1 MARSHSEID
10 AVIVSEKHASGFQ
23 DSPVLPRICAGPAR
37 ALYVGPGLDL
47 SPHLNV
53 ATTVAVSLRQPFE
66 LRTWAK
72 SGSWSTWRSQVIS
85 VIPSETLHHLK
96 SLGPMAF
103 LYLDP
108 LTDRRHPLSQTE
120 LLRGRERLRLA
131 GPRIG
136 LDEAFAAFGLM
147 PHSPRDARIA
157 RVVHEIER
165 RPDAFGRLQDAA
177 ALACLSPSRFRA
189 RFDAEL
195 GLPFRRYRLWRRMA
209 AVMRTVA
216 TGGSLTAAA
225 HAAGF
230 SSSAHLSSTFK
241 RMFGLTASDLLAL
254 GVTIDVSEDEVLSA
268 HGHISKG
275 EGATEFDHEDPHTP
289 TSPAAPGGE
298 PGRHCRNRANGRRP
312 LGQRLQAA
320 DTPSAST
327 CNLTPQGL

>member
-1 MARSHSEID
+1 MDCSQSEVD
-10 AVIVSEKHASGFQ
+10 AVIVSEQVTSGFQ
-23 DSPVLPRICAGPAR
+23 DSPVLPCICVGPAR

-53 ATTVAVSLRQPFE
+53 ATTIAVSLRQAFE

-72 SGSWSTWRSQVIS
+72 SGRWSSWRSEVVA

-108 LTDRRHPLSQTE
+108 LTDRRHPMSAAE
-120 LLRGRERLRLA
+120 LLCGRERLRHA

-136 LDEAFAAFGLM
+136 LDEAFSAFGLG
-147 PHSPRDARIA
+147 PHGPRDARIA
-157 RVVHEIER
+157 RVVREIER
-165 RPDAFGRLQDAA
+165 RPDAFDRLQDAA

-216 TGGSLTAAA
+216 AGDSLTEAAYV
-225 HAAGF
+225 AGF

-241 RMFGLTASDLLAL
+241 RMFGLTASDLLRL
-254 GVTIDVSEDEVLSA
+254 GVTIDVS
-268 HGHISKG
+268 
-275 EGATEFDHEDPHTP
+275 
-289 TSPAAPGGE
+289 
-298 PGRHCRNRANGRRP
+298 
-312 LGQRLQAA
+312 A
-320 DTPSAST
+320 DTVRSAGEHLGAPEA
-327 CNLTPQGL
+327 NAARAA

>member
-1 MARSHSEID
+1 MERSHGELD
-10 AVIVSEKHASGFQ
+10 AVIVSGQDASGFQ
-23 DSPVLPRICAGPAR
+23 ESPVLPRICAGPAR

-53 ATTVAVSLRQPFE
+53 ATTIAVSLRQPFE

-72 SGSWSTWRSQVIS
+72 SGGWSPWRSEV
-85 VIPSETLHHLK
+85 VAAIPSETLHHLK
-96 SLGPMAF
+96 SRGPMAF

-108 LTDRRHPLSQTE
+108 LTDRRHPLPRAE
-120 LLRGRERLRLA
+120 LLRGRERLRQA

-136 LDEAFAAFGLM
+136 LDEAFAAFGLR
-147 PHSPRDARIA
+147 PHRAHDARIA
-157 RVVHEIER
+157 RVVREIER

-195 GLPFRRYRLWRRMA
+195 GLPFRRFRLWRRMA

-216 TGGSLTAAA
+216 GGGSLTEAA

-241 RMFGLTASDLLAL
+241 RMFGLTASDLLSL
-254 GVTIDVSEDEVLSA
+254 GAAIDISDDEVLSGPEPGSQPA
-268 HGHISKG
+268 LSV
-275 EGATEFDHEDPHTP
+275 P
-289 TSPAAPGGE
+289 PAA
-298 PGRHCRNRANGRRP
+298 
-312 LGQRLQAA
+312 
-320 DTPSAST
+320 
-327 CNLTPQGL
+327 

>member
-1 MARSHSEID
+1 MERSHSEID
-10 AVIVSEKHASGFQ
+10 ADIVSEQLASGFQ
-23 DSPVLPRICAGPAR
+23 ESPVLARICAGPAR

-53 ATTVAVSLRQPFE
+53 ATTIAVSLRQPFE

-72 SGSWSTWRSQVIS
+72 SAGWSPWRSAVIS

-96 SLGPMAF
+96 GLGPMAF

-108 LTDRRHPLSQTE
+108 LTDRRHPLCNAV
-120 LLRGRERLRLA
+120 LMRGRERLRLA
-131 GPRIG
+131 APHIG
-136 LDEAFAAFGLM
+136 LDEAFAVFGLR
-147 PHSPRDARIA
+147 PHRPRDARIA
-157 RVVHEIER
+157 RVVREIER
-165 RPDAFGRLQDAA
+165 RPNDFGRLQDAA

-209 AVMRTVA
+209 AVMRSIA
-216 TGGSLTAAA
+216 AGGSLTEAA

-254 GVTIDVSEDEVLSA
+254 GVAIDVSGDQVLSGCE
-268 HGHISKG
+268 HPGPSKIDPAQ
-275 EGATEFDHEDPHTP
+275 GA
-289 TSPAAPGGE
+289 
-298 PGRHCRNRANGRRP
+298 
-312 LGQRLQAA
+312 
-320 DTPSAST
+320 
-327 CNLTPQGL
+327 

>member
-1 MARSHSEID
+1 MESGHGEID
-10 AVIVSEKHASGFQ
+10 VGIVSEQVASGFQ
-23 DSPVLPRICAGPAR
+23 DSPVLPRIWAGPAR

-53 ATTVAVSLRQPFE
+53 ATTIAVSLRQPFE

-72 SGSWSTWRSQVIS
+72 SAGWSPWRPEVIS

-96 SLGPMAF
+96 CFGPMAF

-108 LTDRRHPLSQTE
+108 LTDSRNPLSNAV
-120 LLRGRERLRLA
+120 LMRGRERLKLA
-131 GPRIG
+131 APQIG

-147 PHSPRDARIA
+147 PHGPRDVRIA
-157 RVVHEIER
+157 RVVREIER
-165 RPDAFGRLQDAA
+165 RPNAFGRLQDAA

-209 AVMRTVA
+209 AVMRTIA
-216 TGGSLTAAA
+216 DGGSLTEAA

-230 SSSAHLSSTFK
+230 ASSAHLSSTFR

-254 GVTIDVSEDEVLSA
+254 GVVIDVSEDIVLSECEHA
-268 HGHISKG
+268 SQPKVH
-275 EGATEFDHEDPHTP
+275 
-289 TSPAAPGGE
+289 AA
-298 PGRHCRNRANGRRP
+298 RA
-312 LGQRLQAA
+312 A
-320 DTPSAST
+320 
-327 CNLTPQGL
+327 

>member
-1 MARSHSEID
+1 MERSHGELD
-10 AVIVSEKHASGFQ
+10 AGIVSEQDAPGFQ
-23 DSPVLPRICAGPAR
+23 ESPVLPRICAGPAR

-53 ATTVAVSLRQPFE
+53 ATTIAVSLRQPFD
-66 LRTWAK
+66 LRIWAK
-72 SGSWSTWRSQVIS
+72 SGGWSPWRTEVVG

-96 SLGPMAF
+96 SHGPMAF

-108 LTDRRHPLSQTE
+108 LTDRRHPLPRTE
-120 LLRGRERLRLA
+120 LLRGRERLRQA

-136 LDEAFAAFGLM
+136 LDEAFGAFGLR
-147 PHSPRDARIA
+147 PHRAHDARIA
-157 RVVHEIER
+157 RVVREIER

-216 TGGSLTAAA
+216 GGGTLTEAA

-254 GVTIDVSEDEVLSA
+254 GVAIDVSEEKVLSA
-268 HGHISKG
+268 YEHRNQPEVH
-275 EGATEFDHEDPHTP
+275 
-289 TSPAAPGGE
+289 AA
-298 PGRHCRNRANGRRP
+298 
-312 LGQRLQAA
+312 QAA
-320 DTPSAST
+320 
-327 CNLTPQGL
+327 

>member
-1 MARSHSEID
+1 MERSHSGID
-10 AVIVSEKHASGFQ
+10 AIIVSEQVASGFQ
-23 DSPVLPRICAGPAR
+23 ESPVIPRIWAGPAR

-53 ATTVAVSLRQPFE
+53 ATTIAVSLRQPFD

-72 SGSWSTWRSQVIS
+72 SGGWSPWRSETIS

-108 LTDRRHPLSQTE
+108 LTDRRRPMSRAD
-120 LLRGRERLRLA
+120 LLHGREELRLA

-136 LDEAFAAFGLM
+136 LDEAFAAFGLL
-147 PHSPRDARIA
+147 PHTPRDARIA
-157 RVVHEIER
+157 RVVREIER
-165 RPDAFGRLQDAA
+165 RPDTFGRLQDAA

-189 RFDAEL
+189 RFDSEL

-209 AVMRTVA
+209 AVMRMVA
-216 TGGSLTAAA
+216 AGGTLTEAA

-241 RMFGLTASDLLAL
+241 RMFGLTASEVLAL
-254 GVTIDVSEDEVLSA
+254 GVKIDVSEDKVLSA
-268 HGHISKG
+268 HERISQP
-275 EGATEFDHEDPHTP
+275 EANA
-289 TSPAAPGGE
+289 SRAA
-298 PGRHCRNRANGRRP
+298 
-312 LGQRLQAA
+312 
-320 DTPSAST
+320 
-327 CNLTPQGL
+327 

>member
-1 MARSHSEID
+1 MERSQRGID
-10 AVIVSEKHASGFQ
+10 AVIVSEQVGSGFQ
-23 DSPVLPRICAGPAR
+23 ESPVLPRIWVGPAR

-53 ATTVAVSLRQPFE
+53 ATTIAVSLRQPFE

-72 SGSWSTWRSQVIS
+72 SGGWSPWRSEVIS
-85 VIPSETLHHLK
+85 VVHSETLHHLK

-108 LTDRRHPLSQTE
+108 LTDRRHPLPRAG

-136 LDEAFAAFGLM
+136 LGEAFAAFGLS

-157 RVVHEIER
+157 RVVREVER

-216 TGGSLTAAA
+216 AGGSLTEAAY
-225 HAAGF
+225 AAGF
-230 SSSAHLSSTFK
+230 ASSAHLSSTFK
-241 RMFGLTASDLLAL
+241 RMFGLTATDLLAL
-254 GVTIDVSEDEVLSA
+254 GVAIDVSEDNVVFE
-268 HGHISKG
+268 G
-275 EGATEFDHEDPHTP
+275 EHAFHPKVDPARGA
-289 TSPAAPGGE
+289 
-298 PGRHCRNRANGRRP
+298 
-312 LGQRLQAA
+312 
-320 DTPSAST
+320 
-327 CNLTPQGL
+327 

>member
-1 MARSHSEID
+1 MKRSHSGID
-10 AVIVSEKHASGFQ
+10 AVIVSEQVGSSFQ
-23 DSPVLPRICAGPAR
+23 ESPVLPRIWVGPAR

-53 ATTVAVSLRQPFE
+53 ATTIAVSLRQPFE

-72 SGSWSTWRSQVIS
+72 SEGWSPWRPEVIS

-108 LTDRRHPLSQTE
+108 LTDRRNPLSRAG
-120 LLRGRERLRLA
+120 LLRGLERLRQA
-131 GPRIG
+131 GPRID
-136 LDEAFAAFGLM
+136 LDEAFAAFGLR

-157 RVVHEIER
+157 RVVREVER
-165 RPDAFGRLQDAA
+165 RPDAFGRLQEAA

-216 TGGSLTAAA
+216 AGSSLTEAA

-230 SSSAHLSSTFK
+230 ASSAHLSSTFK
-241 RMFGLTASDLLAL
+241 RMFGLTATDLLAL
-254 GVTIDVSEDEVLSA
+254 GVAIDVSDDKVLSECEHA
-268 HGHISKG
+268 PQPKA
-275 EGATEFDHEDPHTP
+275 EMTRGA
-289 TSPAAPGGE
+289 
-298 PGRHCRNRANGRRP
+298 
-312 LGQRLQAA
+312 
-320 DTPSAST
+320 
-327 CNLTPQGL
+327 

>member
-1 MARSHSEID
+1 MERSQSGID
-10 AVIVSEKHASGFQ
+10 AVIVSEQVGSGFQ
-23 DSPVLPRICAGPAR
+23 ESPVLPRIWVGPAR

-53 ATTVAVSLRQPFE
+53 ATTIAVSLRQPFE

-72 SGSWSTWRSQVIS
+72 SEGWSPWRSEVIS

-108 LTDRRHPLSQTE
+108 LTDCRHPLSQTG

-136 LDEAFAAFGLM
+136 LDEAFGAFGLR
-147 PHSPRDARIA
+147 PHIPRDARIA
-157 RVVHEIER
+157 RVVREIER
-165 RPDAFGRLQDAA
+165 RPDAFGRLQEAA

-195 GLPFRRYRLWRRMA
+195 GLPFRRYRLWRRLA

-216 TGGSLTAAA
+216 SGGRLTEAA

-230 SSSAHLSSTFK
+230 ASSAHLSSTFK
-241 RMFGLTASDLLAL
+241 RMFGLTATDLLAL
-254 GVTIDVSEDEVLSA
+254 DVAIDVSDDKVLSECEHA
-268 HGHISKG
+268 PQPKA
-275 EGATEFDHEDPHTP
+275 EMTRGA
-289 TSPAAPGGE
+289 
-298 PGRHCRNRANGRRP
+298 
-312 LGQRLQAA
+312 
-320 DTPSAST
+320 
-327 CNLTPQGL
+327 

>member
-1 MARSHSEID
+1 MERSHIELD
-10 AVIVSEKHASGFQ
+10 AVIVSEQVASGFQ
-23 DSPVLPRICAGPAR
+23 HSPVLPRIWVGPAR

-53 ATTVAVSLRQPFE
+53 ATTIAVSLRQPFE

-72 SGSWSTWRSQVIS
+72 SGGWSPWRRELIS

-96 SLGPMAF
+96 SIGPMAF

-108 LTDRRHPLSQTE
+108 LTDRRHPLSRAD
-120 LLRGRERLRLA
+120 LLHGREGLRLA
-131 GPRIG
+131 SPRIG
-136 LDEAFAAFGLM
+136 LDEAFAAFGLL
-147 PHSPRDARIA
+147 PHTPRDARIA
-157 RVVHEIER
+157 RVVHEVER

-209 AVMRTVA
+209 AVMRVVA
-216 TGGSLTAAA
+216 ADGTLTEAA

-268 HGHISKG
+268 REHISQ
-275 EGATEFDHEDPHTP
+275 TE
-289 TSPAAPGGE
+289 
-298 PGRHCRNRANGRRP
+298 ANGSR
-312 LGQRLQAA
+312 AA
-320 DTPSAST
+320 
-327 CNLTPQGL
+327 

>member
-1 MARSHSEID
+1 MERSHSELD
-10 AVIVSEKHASGFQ
+10 AVIVSDQVASGFQ
-23 DSPVLPRICAGPAR
+23 DSPVLPRIWAGPAR
-37 ALYVGPGLDL
+37 ALYVGPGLNL

-53 ATTVAVSLRQPFE
+53 ATTIAVSLRQHFE

-72 SGSWSTWRSQVIS
+72 SGGWSPWRSEVIS
-85 VIPSETLHHLK
+85 AIPSETLHHLK

-108 LTDRRHPLSQTE
+108 LTDRRHPLSQAD
-120 LLRGRERLRLA
+120 LLRGHERLRLA
-131 GPRIG
+131 GPRVG
-136 LDEAFAAFGLM
+136 LDEAFAAFGLR
-147 PHSPRDARIA
+147 PQRPRDARIA
-157 RVVHEIER
+157 RVVLAIER

-216 TGGSLTAAA
+216 AGGTLTEAA

-268 HGHISKG
+268 HEHISQR
-275 EGATEFDHEDPHTP
+275 EVHTAR
-289 TSPAAPGGE
+289 AA
-298 PGRHCRNRANGRRP
+298 
-312 LGQRLQAA
+312 
-320 DTPSAST
+320 
-327 CNLTPQGL
+327 

>member
-1 MARSHSEID
+1 MEHSGREPD
-10 AVIVSEKHASGFQ
+10 AVIVSQQVVSGFQ
-23 DSPVLPRICAGPAR
+23 ESPVFPRIWVGPAR
-37 ALYVGPGLDL
+37 ALYVGPGLNL

-53 ATTVAVSLRQPFE
+53 ATTIAISLQQPFE

-72 SGSWSTWRSQVIS
+72 SGGWSPWREEVIS
-85 VIPSETLHHLK
+85 LIPSETLHHLK
-96 SLGPMAF
+96 SRGPMAF

-108 LTDRRHPLSQTE
+108 LTDRRHPLPWDE
-120 LLRGRERLRLA
+120 LLRGRERLRQA

-136 LDEAFAAFGLM
+136 LDEAFAAFGLR
-147 PHSPRDARIA
+147 PHRAHDARIA
-157 RVVHEIER
+157 RVVREIER

-209 AVMRTVA
+209 SVMRTVA
-216 TGGSLTAAA
+216 GGGSLTEAA

-254 GVTIDVSEDEVLSA
+254 GVTIDVSDDEVLS
-268 HGHISKG
+268 
-275 EGATEFDHEDPHTP
+275 THEHFRQPD
-289 TSPAAPGGE
+289 
-298 PGRHCRNRANGRRP
+298 ANGSR
-312 LGQRLQAA
+312 AA
-320 DTPSAST
+320 
-327 CNLTPQGL
+327 